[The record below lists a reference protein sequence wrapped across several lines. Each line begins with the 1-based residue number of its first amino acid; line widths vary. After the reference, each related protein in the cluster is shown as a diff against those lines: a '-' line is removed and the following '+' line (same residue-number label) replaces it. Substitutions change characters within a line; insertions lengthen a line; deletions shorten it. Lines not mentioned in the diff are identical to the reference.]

1 MDLLAT
7 VRKEGSR
14 GGRGDFQWSDVQTS
28 SHRENYLGHSL
39 MAPVGRWQ
47 KGRDLNWYAK
57 GDQEAD
63 ADPQEDPAA
72 RAARE
77 RKEEIRK
84 VKEAEED
91 ALARALGLP
100 VPPRN
105 NPNLEQ
111 LGTQREVGKMLKEDA
126 DEQDPV
132 PSRGVGYGRMSS
144 ATEGGP
150 VTDRIRGTDNPQG
163 DKELQYALNEYK
175 RRHRDDRHRSQS
187 PRQSQGREHRR
198 HRDHSRDREHRRRPR
213 DQDGH
218 EDSRRRRSH
227 KDHRPRAS
235 PDARER
241 RKHHSTSPPP
251 DRHDSYRA
259 GDGRRSRSPP
269 SRRHRPKDRH

>member
-57 GDQEAD
+57 GDGDNKVDGES
-63 ADPQEDPAA
+63 QEDPAA

-100 VPPRN
+100 VPERN
-105 NPNLEQ
+105 NPNMEQ
-111 LGTQREVGKMLKEDA
+111 LGTQREVGKLLKEAA
-126 DEQDPV
+126 DGQNPV
-132 PSRGVGYGRMSS
+132 PSRGVGYGHASTAS
-144 ATEGGP
+144 GAGP
-150 VTDRIRGTDNPQG
+150 VTDRIQGTGNPQD
-163 DKELQYALNEYK
+163 DKELQYALKEYK
-175 RRHRDDRHRSQS
+175 RRHRDDRRSSRS
-187 PRQSQGREHRR
+187 PSREHHR
-198 HRDHSRDREHRRRPR
+198 HRHHGRDREHRSRPR
-213 DQDGH
+213 DDDRH
-218 EDSRRRRSH
+218 EDSHRRRKHR
-227 KDHRPRAS
+227 DHRPRAS
-235 PDARER
+235 PDGRER
-241 RKHHSTSPPP
+241 RKHRSTSPAP
-251 DRHDSYRA
+251 RRDSYRA
-259 GDGRRSRSPP
+259 RDGRRSRSPY
-269 SRRHRPKDRH
+269 SRRSHHKDRH